1 MCFES
6 IPDAPRWRCD
16 CLTGATNV
24 YHSAAESSSRWMH
37 CLIPFESWSL
47 QNNTVPSFTLNICDS
62 FREGFF
68 SCHNKSN
75 RYKKMSSILF
85 TAAVFNGE
93 LRRILFSK
101 MKQIFEHMDAQ
112 RLSKHWDYLFT
123 WTKRGR
129 WGKKKKEAIHQM
141 CFTVQLILNAQFHIS
156 VDFLSLQEIG
166 DAFFCHLVCFIFAD
180 MCKNRKMTHVLH
192 CNGVLSSP
200 CGTGARYWHDKRNK
214 KMCSPTLYRT
224 GILTTELRVNP

>member
-1 MCFES
+1 MLFSVTTRVTDIKKWVLFCLLLPFLMENCAEYCS
-6 IPDAPRWRCD
+6 VRWNRF
-16 CLTGATNV
+16 LNI
-24 YHSAAESSSRWMH
+24 WMH
-37 CLIPFESWSL
+37 KDYRSIEIIHLPG
-47 QNNTVPSFTLNICDS
+47 LNVGD
-62 FREGFF
+62 E
-68 SCHNKSN
+68 
-75 RYKKMSSILF
+75 
-85 TAAVFNGE
+85 V
-93 LRRILFSK
+93 
-101 MKQIFEHMDAQ
+101 
-112 RLSKHWDYLFT
+112 
-123 WTKRGR
+123 
-129 WGKKKKEAIHQM
+129 KKKKEAIHQM

-192 CNGVLSSP
+192 CDGVLSSP